1 MRPRRVTADDRCSLP
16 NERAVLIG
24 EQLVPIL
31 AERLSTFMSGES
43 PKREIPKSQRQV
55 QPAQMHVNT
64 LIRAISSLPNETRSG
79 LDSCRPRSP
88 RGRGSLANLY
98 SFMGIADAR

>member
-24 EQLVPIL
+24 EQLFPIL

-43 PKREIPKSQRQV
+43 PKSEIPQSQRQV

-64 LIRAISSLPNETRSG
+64 LIRTSSSLPNEDAAGPR
-79 LDSCRPRSP
+79 LAPAPLPARERISCEPLQLHGNR
-88 RGRGSLANLY
+88 
-98 SFMGIADAR
+98 